1 MFWPALA
8 TAVSSWWLLTGLA
21 LLLAHQSG
29 RRARAGFILVSI
41 LALAALLLVP
51 FNASLETPMAAAT
64 GFILGLVIWCWL
76 EISYLLGYV
85 NGPNHQPCPP
95 QPPIWDRFKGAV
107 STTVYH
113 EACVVAT
120 VAFLAL
126 MTRTEPNPTAFY
138 TVTVLGIMRWSA
150 KLNLFFGVRAF
161 NERWL
166 PEHLNYLM
174 SYLRTDRLSA
184 FLPVST
190 AMGLFATYLIF
201 KNAIMTPD
209 LTQQL
214 SLYLVG
220 SLMLL
225 ASIEHIFLM
234 FPVNEAALWG
244 WARANEPQLRA
255 VRVEKNEI

>member
-29 RRARAGFILVSI
+29 QRARTGFILVSV

-51 FNASLETPMAAAT
+51 FNASLNTPMAAAI
-64 GFILGLVIWCWL
+64 GFILGLIIWCWL

-95 QPPIWDRFKGAV
+95 QFTIWDRFKGAV
-107 STTVYH
+107 STTIYH
-113 EACVVAT
+113 EACVVGA
-120 VAFLAL
+120 VACLAL
-126 MTRTEPNPTAFY
+126 ISVTEPNPTAFY
-138 TVTVLGIMRWSA
+138 TVTVLWLMRWSA

-166 PEHLNYLM
+166 PDHLNYLV
-174 SYLRTDRLSA
+174 SYLRTERLSA
-184 FLPVST
+184 FLPIST
-190 AMGLFATYLIF
+190 AIGFFVTYLIF
-201 KNAIMTPD
+201 KSAANVPD

-225 ASIEHIFLM
+225 ASIEHLFLM
-234 FPVNEAALWG
+234 FPVNEAALWR

-255 VRVEKNEI
+255 VRVEKDEI